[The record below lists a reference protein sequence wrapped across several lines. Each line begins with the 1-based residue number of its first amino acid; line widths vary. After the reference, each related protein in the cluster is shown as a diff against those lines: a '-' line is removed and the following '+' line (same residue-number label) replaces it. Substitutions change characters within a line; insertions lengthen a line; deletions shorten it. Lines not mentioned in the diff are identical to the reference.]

1 MVCQAKNNELEK
13 PTPTWVWIVIGSFVL
28 FTLILLIYVLWNI
41 NDIRNYE
48 FKVAETSNV
57 DF

>member
-13 PTPTWVWIVIGSFVL
+13 PTPIWVWIVIGSFGL

-41 NDIRNYE
+41 KDIQDYN
-48 FKVAETSNV
+48 FKVAEAASV
-57 DF
+57 SF

>member
-1 MVCQAKNNELEK
+1 MVCQAKNNELEN
-13 PTPTWVWIVIGSFVL
+13 PTPTWVWIVIGAFGL
-28 FTLILLIYVLWNI
+28 FTLLLLIYVLWNI

-57 DF
+57 NF